1 MISHAIEIDPKSH
14 GLIKKKMNSILAKNL
29 TRSSRDHL
37 VCIGLERKN
46 AVYKM
51 SEMCVYIYIYIIK
64 MYISLRE
71 LLPLLTCKG
80 FSCRTDAH
88 KHIFTDTDLGNG
100 ALNPDSWALHYSAI
114 VSNKFNLSF
123 HYHSFYF
130 DVLKFSSPVNITEQ
144 EEIWSEA

>member
-51 SEMCVYIYIYIIK
+51 SEMCVYIYIYHK
-64 MYISLRE
+64 NVHF
-71 LLPLLTCKG
+71 PKG
-80 FSCRTDAH
+80 AFAS
-88 KHIFTDTDLGNG
+88 
-100 ALNPDSWALHYSAI
+100 
-114 VSNKFNLSF
+114 FNL
-123 HYHSFYF
+123 
-130 DVLKFSSPVNITEQ
+130 
-144 EEIWSEA
+144 